1 MTALRTTRLTALPPA
16 HSLSFVADLVAL
28 FRCFAPSSHEAEL
41 VRWICRRD
49 TFGFLSRVQVETP
62 AWKRLAQ
69 APVFRDIRCGIKCYN
84 GNRIAVA
91 ASDLGSTLADLYPL
105 LDLPEGDDRKWG
117 AAREVFVTADYIDAL
132 RGAANMA
139 GWVEETAADYLGS
152 QPEVITL
159 VRK

>member
-28 FRCFAPSSHEAEL
+28 FRCFARHSSEAQL
-41 VRWICRRD
+41 VRDICKREQ
-49 TFGFLSRVQVETP
+49 FGYLTAIHTASP
-62 AWKRLAQ
+62 AWQRLAQ
-69 APVFRDIRCGIKCYN
+69 APVFRDIEIGVKTRSGDRFK
-84 GNRIAVA
+84 VTA
-91 ASDLGSTLADLYPL
+91 AQLDEVLTDLKPLADLP
-105 LDLPEGDDRKWG
+105 LPEGGKG
-117 AAREVFVTADYIDAL
+117 VREVFVCADYLDAL

-139 GWVEETAADYLGS
+139 GWIEETAADYLGS